1 MKNQDWKLKYQDL
14 KVRFQDCLDV
24 SFRLGYENGLQS
36 AQVQQAQQ
44 QQADAQA
51 QQAAMAGQP
60 GQDPNADPS
69 QEGQMPGQESPNGS
83 ELDSHI
89 SQLES
94 MLGKTETGSLEY
106 MNLKKSL
113 DGIKSFQSNLK
124 KAHDHKVSE
133 MTLKS
138 IQKAMQPKFTLGKTA
153 TKNLSESG
161 KKALNMQEQIV
172 ADLLK
177 SMAEEEQKT
186 SESITKTLNF
196 EQLLKN

>member
-14 KVRFQDCLDV
+14 KLKFMDAVDV
-24 SFRLGYENGLQS
+24 SFRLGMEQGLQQ

-51 QQAAMAGQP
+51 QQAAMMGQP
-60 GQDPNADPS
+60 GQDPNADVS
-69 QEGQMPGQESPNGS
+69 QEGQIPGQESPNGS

-133 MTLKS
+133 LTLKS
-138 IQKAMQPKFTLGKTA
+138 IQKAMQPKFNLGKTA

-172 ADLLK
+172 ADLMK
-177 SMAEEEQKT
+177 SMDDEQAKAQ
-186 SESITKTLNF
+186 EAITKTLDF
-196 EQLLKN
+196 EQLLKG

>member
-1 MKNQDWKLKYQDL
+1 MKNQDWALKYKDLKLKFMDA
-14 KVRFQDCLDV
+14 VDV
-24 SFRLGYENGLQS
+24 AFRLGMEQGLQQ

-51 QQAAMAGQP
+51 QQAAMMGQP

-113 DGIKSFQSNLK
+113 DGIKSFQNSLK
-124 KAHDHKVSE
+124 MAHEHKASE
-133 MTLKS
+133 LTLKS

-172 ADLLK
+172 ADLMK
-177 SMAEEEQKT
+177 SMDDEQAKAQ
-186 SESITKTLNF
+186 EAITKTLDF
-196 EQLLKN
+196 EQLLKG